1 MPSTRILIAGL
12 VTLAAAAAP
21 ASSQAADTMVK
32 IGNQSS
38 GKVLSVEGHTTTER
52 AHVIHETFTGD
63 RSQKWLMRQ
72 VATFPGTAKIAFE
85 YRNVRSGKCLDLETA
100 PGTTGTRL
108 VQKTCVNS
116 LSQQWIRDFSINTTF
131 LRIQNRRSSMFA
143 TAASSHITQQPLTN
157 SSTQFWSVFGTL

>member
-1 MPSTRILIAGL
+1 MSSPRLLVAGL

-32 IGNQSS
+32 ITNQNS
-38 GKVLSVEGHTTTER
+38 GKVMSVEGHSTAER
-52 AHVIHETFTGD
+52 AHVIQETFTGD
-63 RSQKWLMRQ
+63 RSQKWFMRQ
-72 VATFPGTAKIAFE
+72 VASLPGTKIAFE
-85 YRNVRSGKCLDLETA
+85 YRNVRSGKCLDVD
-100 PGTTGTRL
+100 TTSNGAQL

-116 LSQQWIRDFSINTTF
+116 LSQQWIRDFAVNTAF

-143 TAASSHITQQPLTN
+143 AAPSGSHILQRPQIN